1 MLMLNIDPAVIESRA
16 RALEMAD
23 HYLRQGLPTWTF
35 EDHKGRAYV
44 TTNRANATFLI
55 KDGGNRFLGYC
66 HPRMYQVADGIW
78 AEHGRA

>member
-1 MLMLNIDPAVIESRA
+1 MFQIISTDVIESRA

-44 TTNRANATFLI
+44 TANRASAKFLI
-55 KDGGNRFLGYC
+55 EDGNNRFLGYC
-66 HPRMYQVADGIW
+66 HPRMYQVAEGIW
-78 AEHGRA
+78 SAECGRA